1 MIGKPSSR
9 ILRTDKRFKYDCE
22 SMKLFDFMNKWE
34 KHPKYEE
41 YNQKKYDEDFY
52 RYVCEEYDYDEEKI
66 NQWLNYKNLCELY
79 VKCLNN

>member
-1 MIGKPSSR
+1 MGSNYKQ
-9 ILRTDKRFKYDCE
+9 FKSDCV
-22 SMKLFDFMNKWE
+22 SMKVFDFMDKWE

-52 RYVCEEYDYDEEKI
+52 RYVCEEYNYDEEKI